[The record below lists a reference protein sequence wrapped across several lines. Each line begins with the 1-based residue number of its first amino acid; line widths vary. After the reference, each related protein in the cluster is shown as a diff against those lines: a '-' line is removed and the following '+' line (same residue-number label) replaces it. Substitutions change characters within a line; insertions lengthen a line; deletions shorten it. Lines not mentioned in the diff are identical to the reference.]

1 MALLGNDGRGYELAR
16 KLESHGVWRSWLG
29 DSLYA
34 NFAHFLSSPSSW
46 EAFMRADDSKSRAQI
61 QLQLRARALL
71 FDKASVSL
79 FRHSSS
85 SSSLSSSAVI
95 SKLNPNYL
103 QLHGDDLYF
112 TFEDCALD
120 GSQQRDGVVAAK
132 TAPSKLQS
140 KAISIGSRYGEKDM
154 DNMAQRFRH
163 EELPETWY
171 TQFFEKYKATKPYRL
186 SFGDRETD
194 KRTPELMSTYLRILE
209 KHKRRR
215 VAFKDDE
222 TNGFGN
228 PMSENGSNMLRNS
241 VLNDNDAID
250 DDTYF
255 FPETMF
261 PFNCVPDSALPHIN
275 RVEENHKVDF
285 NGVLDML
292 PQIMTRNPIMIERLG
307 IRPEYLSMEQGGN
320 QCRGKNGSNGNRK
333 LLSQEQAS
341 EMSRKVIARVLTN
354 VGFEASSEV
363 PMEVLSQLLSCHIG
377 KLGRILKVLS
387 DSYRKQCSAIE
398 LLKMF
403 LQTAGYSNLGALAEL
418 VKDSTRN
425 SVQQTHQQM
434 QVIQSQMQSQ
444 QQAPLRQPQQVY
456 SSKMMKMIALVV
468 VTLQIPRQMRPQ
480 MQQMVHPQNLAFQ
493 QQQQW
498 ERMRQRQPSTPRPG
512 MDNIKPLVEVKL
524 ENPAEFPIDSN
535 ALTAINARHHP
546 QLQFRQQQI
555 AAMSNFH
562 PQSSNQFR
570 QLASLQI
577 PQVQTPSMG
586 TVRAPPVKVEGFQ
599 ELMGGDATLKHDSEE
614 NKLTSPPK

>member
-1 MALLGNDGRGYELAR
+1 MALLGDDGRGYELAR

-34 NFAHFLSSPSSW
+34 NFVHFLSSPSSW

-79 FRHSSS
+79 FLHSSS
-85 SSSLSSSAVI
+85 SSSSSSSSAVI

-120 GSQQRDGVVAAK
+120 GSQQRDGVAAAK

-154 DNMAQRFRH
+154 DMAQRFRH

-215 VAFKDDE
+215 VAFKEDE

-228 PMSENGSNMLRNS
+228 PMLENGSNILRNS

-292 PQIMTRNPIMIERLG
+292 PQIMTRSPIMIERLG

-320 QCRGKNGSNGNRK
+320 QYRGKNGSNGYRK

-341 EMSRKVIARVLTN
+341 EMSRKVIARVLAN

-434 QVIQSQMQSQ
+434 QVIQSQIQSQ
-444 QQAPLRQPQQVY
+444 QQAPLRQPQQ
-456 SSKMMKMIALVV
+456 
-468 VTLQIPRQMRPQ
+468 IPRQMRPQ
-480 MQQMVHPQNLAFQ
+480 IHPQNLDFQ

-498 ERMRQRQPSTPRPG
+498 ERMRQRQPSTPRAG

-546 QLQFRQQQI
+546 QLQFRRQQI

-577 PQVQTPSMG
+577 PQVQTP
-586 TVRAPPVKVEGFQ
+586 
-599 ELMGGDATLKHDSEE
+599 
-614 NKLTSPPK
+614 

>member
-1 MALLGNDGRGYELAR
+1 MFDAQLDAIYSVMKRLG
-16 KLESHGVWRSWLG
+16 
-29 DSLYA
+29 
-34 NFAHFLSSPSSW
+34 
-46 EAFMRADDSKSRAQI
+46 
-61 QLQLRARALL
+61 
-71 FDKASVSL
+71 
-79 FRHSSS
+79 
-85 SSSLSSSAVI
+85 
-95 SKLNPNYL
+95 
-103 QLHGDDLYF
+103 
-112 TFEDCALD
+112 
-120 GSQQRDGVVAAK
+120 
-132 TAPSKLQS
+132 
-140 KAISIGSRYGEKDM
+140 
-154 DNMAQRFRH
+154 
-163 EELPETWY
+163 
-171 TQFFEKYKATKPYRL
+171 
-186 SFGDRETD
+186 
-194 KRTPELMSTYLRILE
+194 
-209 KHKRRR
+209 
-215 VAFKDDE
+215 
-222 TNGFGN
+222 NGFGN

-241 VLNDNDAID
+241 VLNDSDAID

-275 RVEENHKVDF
+275 RVEEDHKVDL

-292 PQIMTRNPIMIERLG
+292 AQITTRSPIMIERLG
-307 IRPEYLSMEQGGN
+307 IRPEYLSM
-320 QCRGKNGSNGNRK
+320 K

-425 SVQQTHQQM
+425 PVQQTHQQM
-434 QVIQSQMQSQ
+434 QVIQSQTESQ

-456 SSKMMKMIALVV
+456 SSKMMKMIALGV
-468 VTLQIPRQMRPQ
+468 VTLQMPRQMRPQ

-498 ERMRQRQPSTPRPG
+498 KSMRQRQPSTSRPG

-562 PQSSNQFR
+562 PEASNQFR

-586 TVRAPPVKVEGFQ
+586 TVRAPPVKAEGFQ

-614 NKLTSPPK
+614 NKSTSPPK

>member
-1 MALLGNDGRGYELAR
+1 
-16 KLESHGVWRSWLG
+16 
-29 DSLYA
+29 
-34 NFAHFLSSPSSW
+34 
-46 EAFMRADDSKSRAQI
+46 MRADDSKSRAQI

-79 FRHSSS
+79 FLHSSS
-85 SSSLSSSAVI
+85 SSSSAVI

-120 GSQQRDGVVAAK
+120 GSQQRDGVVVAK

-215 VAFKDDE
+215 VAFKEDE

-228 PMSENGSNMLRNS
+228 PMLENGSNMLRNS

-292 PQIMTRNPIMIERLG
+292 PQIMTRSPIMIERLG

-320 QCRGKNGSNGNRK
+320 QCRGKNGSNGYRK

-434 QVIQSQMQSQ
+434 QVIQSQIQSQ
-444 QQAPLRQPQQVY
+444 QQAPLRQPQ
-456 SSKMMKMIALVV
+456 
-468 VTLQIPRQMRPQ
+468 QIPRQMRPQ